1 MAKLI
6 KLKNGLT
13 NGSHRDG
20 QDVVINSFNFDGPRG
35 ADGWRWETYLYL
47 GKKLNF
53 RIRCPQ

>member
-47 GKKLNF
+47 GKKLSF
-53 RIRCPQ
+53 YFV